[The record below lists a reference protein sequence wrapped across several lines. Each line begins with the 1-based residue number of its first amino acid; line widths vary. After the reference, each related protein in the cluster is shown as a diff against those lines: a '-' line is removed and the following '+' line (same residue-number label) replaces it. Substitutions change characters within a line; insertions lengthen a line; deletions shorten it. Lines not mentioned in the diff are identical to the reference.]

1 MALRQTVAALPAVL
15 QCCSSPRRRPL
26 VVPRTTAGSV
36 VAKPPTPAGGAQ
48 AWPWP
53 RRPLAVW
60 LPLGSRLCLAAPSPA
75 SQRQHCRCC
84 CRCPAAAA
92 TCGSSHTV
100 PPTVHQPHGR
110 STTHCAPFTSRRCP
124 LWHRRFMP
132 CAGRP
137 VSGSS
142 GAFRFRT
149 SPRPCA
155 FGGGC
160 EADGQKFG
168 VGRSTR
174 QRTTALLG
182 RVWSL
187 VRLFS
192 VFFGKLPTQTTPPR
206 SRPKVALPAPGRE
219 RLQSGRGIGRE
230 YLREKATRL
239 SAHFCLSTDRPSP

>member
-1 MALRQTVAALPAVL
+1 M
-15 QCCSSPRRRPL
+15 
-26 VVPRTTAGSV
+26 
-36 VAKPPTPAGGAQ
+36 AKPPTPAGGAQ

-75 SQRQHCRCC
+75 SQRQRCRCC

-149 SPRPCA
+149 SRRPCA

-219 RLQSGRGIGRE
+219 RLQ
-230 YLREKATRL
+230 
-239 SAHFCLSTDRPSP
+239 

>member
-1 MALRQTVAALPAVL
+1 M
-15 QCCSSPRRRPL
+15 
-26 VVPRTTAGSV
+26 
-36 VAKPPTPAGGAQ
+36 AKPPTPAGGAQ

-75 SQRQHCRCC
+75 SQRQRCRCC

-182 RVWSL
+182 HRVHALCW
-187 VRLFS
+187 
-192 VFFGKLPTQTTPPR
+192 PPR
-206 SRPKVALPAPGRE
+206 LGLFRRFSISDLSAPMCFWGGVRGRWPKVRGRPIDSPAYHRAARACVEP
-219 RLQSGRGIGRE
+219 
-230 YLREKATRL
+230 
-239 SAHFCLSTDRPSP
+239 SASVQRVFW